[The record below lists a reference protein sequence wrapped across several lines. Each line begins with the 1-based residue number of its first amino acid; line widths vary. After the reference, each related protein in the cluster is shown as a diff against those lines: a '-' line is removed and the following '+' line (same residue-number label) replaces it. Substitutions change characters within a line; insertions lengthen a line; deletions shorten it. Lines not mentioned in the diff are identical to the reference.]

1 MTNLDVCG
9 INSTTIDI
17 SVAYIYQITN
27 LINQKKYIG
36 KTSSKDPQV
45 RWKQHKQLARLTQN
59 NTLNENNSAHSMPI
73 IRAICKYGVD
83 NFQFTVLEECAD
95 DVVNEREEHYIRYYN
110 TAAGKGYNCTY
121 GGEGIVKPVKYW
133 SNHPN
138 SQKVDQYTLD
148 GEYLAT
154 YDSRGQAAYAVL
166 NRRPAKSEKLCI
178 RACIVGTTFQALGY
192 RWAQH
197 DKPLAEVEKR
207 INRRGPVYGINPTL
221 NEKRYFKS
229 QADAAEYIEHN
240 RKNNNSVQISLSS
253 PNHAKRQVKGWYLFR
268 DKNDALSD
276 WKKAT
281 IVQSK
286 EHYQQAAQLSKLKR
300 ARPVR
305 GVNLITGEVIEFP
318 SLSDASCHMT
328 GSNRRGVANIQRN
341 CVKETSK
348 HAYGY
353 KWSYIDAIDNQ

>member
-1 MTNLDVCG
+1 M
-9 INSTTIDI
+9 
-17 SVAYIYQITN
+17 AYIYQITN
-27 LINQKKYIG
+27 LINQKQYIG
-36 KTSSKDPQV
+36 KTSKEPEV
-45 RWKQHKQLARLTQN
+45 RWKQHKQLARSMQN
-59 NTLNENNSAHSMPI
+59 NALSETNTAYSMPI
-73 IRAICKYGVD
+73 VRAICKHGID

-110 TAAGKGYNCTY
+110 TANGRGYNCTY

-133 SNHPN
+133 SNHPL

-154 YDSRGQAAYAVL
+154 YDSRGQAAYAAL
-166 NRRPAKSEKLCI
+166 NRHPNESDRNCI
-178 RACIVGTTFQALGY
+178 RQCASGNTFQGLGY
-192 RWAQH
+192 RWAPH
-197 DKPLAEVEKR
+197 GEPLPEVNKR

-229 QADAAEYIEHN
+229 QADAAEYVEGN
-240 RKNNNSVQISLSS
+240 RKSNNSIQQSLNS
-253 PNHAKRQVKGWYLFR
+253 PNHAKLQTKGWYFFR

-276 WKKAT
+276 WKQASRT
-281 IVQSK
+281 QSK
-286 EHYQQAAQLSKLKR
+286 EHYQRAAQLSKLKR

-318 SLSDASCHMT
+318 SISDASCHVI
-328 GSNRRGVANIQRN
+328 GSRRAVANIHRN
-341 CVKETSK
+341 CTKEASK

-353 KWSYIDAIDNQ
+353 AWSYIDAIDNQ